1 MKRSKTAI
9 IETSPGTVWGRLCE
23 NREHRLPDED
33 GFPNVD
39 ATPAAIPRAG
49 TRAFKQSLG
58 IHRHLYQG
66 SAGVCQPTAAHAAP
80 LGLKPQKAQMTMI
93 KGLWR

>member
-1 MKRSKTAI
+1 LR
-9 IETSPGTVWGRLCE
+9 E

-49 TRAFKQSLG
+49 MRAFKQSLG
-58 IHRHLYQG
+58 IYGTCIKEGPEFASRPRG
-66 SAGVCQPTAAHAAP
+66 TRRPARP
-80 LGLKPQKAQMTMI
+80 KPQKAQMTMI

>member
-1 MKRSKTAI
+1 LKRSKTAI
-9 IETSPGTVWGRLCE
+9 IKTSPGTVWGRLCE

-49 TRAFKQSLG
+49 MRAFKQSPG
-58 IHRHLYQG
+58 IHGTCIKEAPEFASRPRHTPPR
-66 SAGVCQPTAAHAAP
+66 SA
-80 LGLKPQKAQMTMI
+80 
-93 KGLWR
+93 